1 MSTKLNIS
9 VLVAARDEY
18 IEQLHSILTPLIVQ
32 GFNSIYKDA
41 LERSKGKRT
50 IYAFQE
56 FLKKIP
62 TWNQTILQTESKRI
76 KQKCPYIMDIVT
88 AIFVSNVKILASI
101 RMHGKNDNI
110 KVKIPTSDIFI
121 HSIYIEAAQQ
131 FFYDPFLFHHKI
143 NSIGQLQHNKK
154 VINDTIKYCIC
165 ESVRRMLPIDA
176 ILQEYLVNALND
188 NAENVSESDSDSGS
202 ESGESDCEGQLE
214 GKNIVNDSD
223 IDSGSEY
230 SDEDEVRNI
239 GIPQNESGGGV
250 SQFIKTGE
258 SDDDSEDEGDN
269 SFGYG
274 ATQSNP
280 QYPTPTPPPVQ
291 AVNSLFPQ
299 PVSPITAAPQP
310 PPPPQQHQ
318 PQPQPQYQNPPP
330 QNSFFNSQQP
340 SAQPVQQQQ
349 LPTSF
354 F

>member
-18 IEQLHSILTPLIVQ
+18 IEQLHSILSPLIVQ
-32 GFNSIYKDA
+32 GFTSIYKDA
-41 LERSKGKRT
+41 QERSKGKKT

-62 TWNQTILQTESKRI
+62 TWNQTILQNESKRI

-131 FFYDPFLFHHKI
+131 FFYDAFLFHHRT
-143 NSIGQLQHNKK
+143 NSIGQLQQNKK

-165 ESVRRMLPIDA
+165 ESVRRMLPIDT

-188 NAENVSESDSDSGS
+188 NAENVSDSGSDSESDS
-202 ESGESDCEGQLE
+202 ESDCEGQLE
-214 GKNIVNDSD
+214 GKNIINDSD

-230 SDEDEVRNI
+230 SEGDDEIKSIELPQQNGTNI
-239 GIPQNESGGGV
+239 
-250 SQFIKTGE
+250 SQFIKTGDSDDE
-258 SDDDSEDEGDN
+258 SDEESDQN
-269 SFGYG
+269 QMYNFG
-274 ATQSNP
+274 ATQTNP
-280 QYPTPTPPPVQ
+280 QYPGSAAPPPVQ

-299 PVSPITAAPQP
+299 PISPIMQQQPPQQP
-310 PPPPQQHQ
+310 PTNSFFSQPPPQQQPAPPPPQVQSNNGQ
-318 PQPQPQYQNPPP
+318 P
-330 QNSFFNSQQP
+330 
-340 SAQPVQQQQ
+340 